1 MFSRSGKEKR
11 YKISPFN
18 TTKGKELYRKNLEE
32 VTGKQMK

>member
-18 TTKGKELYRKNLEE
+18 TTKELYRKNLEQ